1 MAETFKMTVDG
12 KNQEFLVQ
20 SPNLAQQ
27 REGQKVYNQAF
38 SDAVKSGSIV
48 RAKLDDLLKDQGL
61 WDDEKQ
67 ARFLAIQEELN
78 NNEKSLATGGISLE
92 NAKAQALKM
101 RDLREELKE
110 LISVRTNL
118 DTHTAE
124 GQADNARF
132 NYLVS
137 SCVVYNNTKK
147 VYFRNYEDYLN
158 KSSDPVA
165 VIGAQ
170 KLAAMLYGLD
180 SEFEKKLPENKFLL
194 EYKFVNDDLRFIN
207 KDGKYVDQD
216 GRLVDEI
223 GRYIDEEGKYVD
235 KDGNLVDESG
245 EYLVDFVPF
254 TDDDGK
260 PVVLEKGKDEKQ
272 SELQQDKPKE
282 ESTTEPEVAPQNTST
297 NQEDPTEET
306 NTE

>member
-1 MAETFKMTVDG
+1 MTETFKISIEG
-12 KNQEFLVQ
+12 KQTEFLVQ

-61 WDDEKQ
+61 WDDTKQ
-67 ARFLAIQEELN
+67 ARFMAIQTELN
-78 NNEKSLATGGISLE
+78 DSEKKLATGGISLQS
-92 NAKAQALKM
+92 AKGVALRMKN
-101 RDLREELKE
+101 LREELKE

-137 SCVVYNNTKK
+137 CCVVYSSSKK
-147 VYFRNYEDYLN
+147 VYFGSYEDYLN
-158 KSSDPVA
+158 RSSDPVG
-165 VIGAQ
+165 ILGAQ

-194 EYKFVNDDLRFIN
+194 DYKFVNDDLRYIN
-207 KDGKYVDQD
+207 KEGKYVDED
-216 GRLVDEI
+216 GRLVDEN
-223 GRYIDEEGKYVD
+223 GRYVNEEGKFID
-235 KDGNLVDESG
+235 REGNLVNESG
-245 EYLVDFVPF
+245 DYVVDFVPF

-260 PVVLEKGKDEKQ
+260 PVNLSKEN
-272 SELQQDKPKE
+272 DK
-282 ESTTEPEVAPQNTST
+282 TEPQPESSAEEKPAPATA
-297 NQEDPTEET
+297 EAKPEE
-306 NTE
+306 

>member
-1 MAETFKMTVDG
+1 MTETFKISIEG
-12 KNQEFLVQ
+12 KQTEFLVQ

-61 WDDEKQ
+61 WDDTKQ
-67 ARFLAIQEELN
+67 ARFMAIQTELN
-78 NNEKSLATGGISLE
+78 DSEKKLATGGISLQS
-92 NAKAQALKM
+92 AKGVALRMKN
-101 RDLREELKE
+101 LREELKE

-137 SCVVYNNTKK
+137 CCVVYSSSKK
-147 VYFRNYEDYLN
+147 VYFGSYEDYLN
-158 KSSDPVA
+158 RSSDPVG
-165 VIGAQ
+165 ILGAQ

-194 EYKFVNDDLRFIN
+194 DYKFVNDDLRYIN
-207 KDGKYVDQD
+207 KEGKYVDED
-216 GRLVDEI
+216 GRLVDEN
-223 GRYIDEEGKYVD
+223 GRYVNQEGKFID
-235 KDGNLVDESG
+235 REGNLVNESG
-245 EYLVDFVPF
+245 DYVVDFVPF

-260 PVVLEKGKDEKQ
+260 PVNLSKEN
-272 SELQQDKPKE
+272 DK
-282 ESTTEPEVAPQNTST
+282 TEPQPESSA
-297 NQEDPTEET
+297 EEKPAT
-306 NTE
+306 AEAEAKPEE

>member
-1 MAETFKMTVDG
+1 MTETFKISIEG
-12 KNQEFLVQ
+12 KQTEFLVQ

-61 WDDEKQ
+61 WDDTKQ
-67 ARFLAIQEELN
+67 ARFMAIQTELN
-78 NNEKSLATGGISLE
+78 DSEKQLATGGISLQS
-92 NAKAQALKM
+92 AKGVALRMKN
-101 RDLREELKE
+101 LREELKE

-137 SCVVYNNTKK
+137 CCVVYSSSKK
-147 VYFRNYEDYLN
+147 VYFGSYEDYLN
-158 KSSDPVA
+158 RSSDPVG
-165 VIGAQ
+165 ILGAQ

-194 EYKFVNDDLRFIN
+194 DYKFVNDDLRYIN
-207 KDGKYVDQD
+207 KEGKYVDED
-216 GRLVDEI
+216 GRLVDEN
-223 GRYIDEEGKYVD
+223 GRYVNEEGKFID
-235 KDGNLVDESG
+235 REGNLVNESG
-245 EYLVDFVPF
+245 DYVVDFAPF

-260 PVVLEKGKDEKQ
+260 PVNLSKEN
-272 SELQQDKPKE
+272 DK
-282 ESTTEPEVAPQNTST
+282 TEPQPESSAEEKPATA
-297 NQEDPTEET
+297 EAEAKTEE
-306 NTE
+306 

>member
-1 MAETFKMTVDG
+1 MTETFKISIEG
-12 KNQEFLVQ
+12 KQTEFLVQ

-61 WDDEKQ
+61 WDDTKQ
-67 ARFLAIQEELN
+67 ARFMAIQTELN
-78 NNEKSLATGGISLE
+78 DSEKKLATGGISLQS
-92 NAKAQALKM
+92 AKGVALRMKN
-101 RDLREELKE
+101 LREELKE

-137 SCVVYNNTKK
+137 CCVVYSSSKK
-147 VYFRNYEDYLN
+147 VYFGSYEDYLN
-158 KSSDPVA
+158 RSSDPVG
-165 VIGAQ
+165 ILGAQ

-194 EYKFVNDDLRFIN
+194 DYKFVNDDLRYIN
-207 KDGKYVDQD
+207 KEGKYVDED
-216 GRLVDEI
+216 GRLVDEN
-223 GRYIDEEGKYVD
+223 GRYVNEEGKFID
-235 KDGNLVDESG
+235 REGNLVNESG
-245 EYLVDFVPF
+245 DYVVDFAPF

-260 PVVLEKGKDEKQ
+260 PVNLSKEN
-272 SELQQDKPKE
+272 DK
-282 ESTTEPEVAPQNTST
+282 TEPQPESSAEEKPATA
-297 NQEDPTEET
+297 EAEAKTEE
-306 NTE
+306 